1 MWIGYIMKRLINL
14 LKISGVKITVII
26 EGIIAVMIA
35 VYVRF
40 RIANGAWKACMY
52 DVYIMTERYVI
63 LIGVLPIV
71 LFYILYTEKHNFNC
85 INVLLEG
92 SRRNVWRKCVKD
104 MAVLCLFFSISVFA
118 FTAFSGRLLPRCT
131 YNWCDW
137 DSFSV
142 KYTGKI
148 WYEQPSYIK
157 TAAAFY
163 IEMLALFLSMGAVML
178 GIWWLTDRQ
187 WAGFMAVEMLL
198 VIEHYTTGYIYNRY
212 MLSYSAYIYGIRTVQ
227 NIIMPVI
234 VTAAVYLIMCV
245 MTHFKKKEFLNT

>member
-1 MWIGYIMKRLINL
+1 MGYIMKRLVNL
-14 LKISGVKITVII
+14 LKINGVKVTVIT

-35 VYVRF
+35 VYIRF
-40 RIANGAWKACMY
+40 KLVYGAWKACMY

-63 LIGVLPIV
+63 LIGILPIV
-71 LFYILYTEKHNFNC
+71 MFYILYTEKHNLNC

-92 SRRNVWRKCVKD
+92 SRIRVWRKCVKD
-104 MAVLCLFFSISVFA
+104 MVILCLFFSISVFL
-118 FTAFSGRLLPRCT
+118 FTAFSGRILTRCI

-137 DSFSV
+137 NSFSV
-142 KYTGKI
+142 RCTGKI

-163 IEMLALFLSMGAVML
+163 IEMLAMFLSMGMIML
-178 GIWWLTDRQ
+178 GVWWFTDRQ

-198 VIEHYTTGYIYNRY
+198 VIEHYTKGYIYNRY
-212 MLSYSAYIYGIRTVQ
+212 MLNYSAYVQGVRTVQ

-234 VTAAVYLIMCV
+234 STAVVYLLVSLMA
-245 MTHFKKKEFLNT
+245 HFKKKEFLNT